1 MSKLTRR
8 QFGAGIAAA
17 AIASRAG
24 GSPAWAQN
32 APTGAAALA
41 PLEAT
46 RRLPRRYAGQT
57 IKILSGNDPVSA
69 IIGQASNAFA
79 EATGTRLEFTFVNY
93 ADRYQKM
100 MLDLTSNTGSFDV
113 FNYAYQWKH
122 EVADHLAD
130 LAAIDR
136 EIEGCPALDLA
147 DYPEKPLAIYGR
159 VGQKL
164 VALPNLG
171 SSTFLIWNKQ
181 AYREA
186 GLNPDAAPE
195 NWDQVFANAQRLR
208 GGERYGFNQPAGK
221 SIQTACLWMTLFH
234 AFGGKYFSDAG
245 QPQFDNPAAVRAIA
259 FMAEKLQI
267 VSPPGNLTW
276 DFPEMLNSFATGQS
290 TQGFM
295 WPGGFSTILNP
306 TRSVVSQHLGWRG
319 TPGAALLGGWSVGV
333 NARSR
338 VQDAAKLYAA
348 WLTSKEVV
356 LRNAIETGQP
366 CRISAFT
373 DPGLV
378 QRYPHFPAILASL
391 QADIAEYVPI
401 KEAEQ
406 INIII
411 YDEANAACAGMKPPQ
426 AAAADMQEKVVRF
439 MRRRGYLR

>member
-1 MSKLTRR
+1 MTKFGITRR
-8 QFGAGIAAA
+8 QLGAGIAAA
-17 AIASRAG
+17 MIGSRAG
-24 GSPAWAQN
+24 AQTAQN
-32 APTGAAALA
+32 PLA
-41 PLEAT
+41 PLAAT
-46 RRLPRRYAGQT
+46 HNLPRRYAGQT

-69 IIGQASNAFA
+69 MIGQASNAFA

-100 MLDLTSNTGSFDV
+100 MLDLTSGTGSFDV
-113 FNYAYQWKH
+113 FNYAYQWKY

-130 LAAIDR
+130 LAHIDR
-136 EIEGCPALDLA
+136 EIEGCPPLDLD
-147 DYPEKPLAIYGR
+147 DYPEKALNIYGR
-159 VGQKL
+159 VDQKL

-181 AYREA
+181 AYQQA
-186 GLNPDAAPE
+186 GLDPDAAPQS
-195 NWDQVFANAQRLR
+195 WDQVFANAQRLR
-208 GGERYGFNQPAGK
+208 SGERYGFNQPAGK

-234 AFGGKYFSDAG
+234 AFGGKYFDDGHQPTFNSPAG
-245 QPQFDNPAAVRAIA
+245 VQALA
-259 FMAEKLQI
+259 FMAEKLQT

-306 TRSVVSQHLGWRG
+306 TRSVVSQYLGWRG

-333 NARSR
+333 NASSR

-348 WLTSKEVV
+348 WLTCKDVV
-356 LRNAIETGQP
+356 LRNAVETGQP

-391 QADIAEYVPI
+391 RADLAEYVPI

-426 AAAADMQEKVVRF
+426 AAANDIQDKVVRF